1 MQVHVKQL
9 DCWIITFFGQS
20 NHFSFSLPPYPT
32 TGGKME
38 TDPFQ
43 QCIQTDGRQQQ
54 VGSEVV
60 QKPYEIPE
68 SQSPTI
74 SPIEKESGLR
84 LRLIAA

>member
-1 MQVHVKQL
+1 
-9 DCWIITFFGQS
+9 
-20 NHFSFSLPPYPT
+20 
-32 TGGKME
+32 ME